1 MSRHYPRHLLRAAL
15 AGSAATLLLGLAAP
29 YASAESG
36 ASDSGPSAASRD
48 AAHDAASAPGTLDTL
63 ARFFAREG
71 AVSKAAA
78 DPRVQGDAVPVRYL
92 SPEFVAGKKGAPVA
106 RVEFL
111 ASKAV
116 SSDGQE
122 ASLWT
127 VKQKG
132 SWEVVNI
139 ATGDDETHYARVGAD
154 KLPGGTVFHEP
165 QINAWYVQGRGRVLP
180 LDADAVRAVGRGGVS
195 VAAYQRRVRDAYAD
209 KLPGSA
215 YAESGKA
222 GGFAPKERAGE
233 PPAAPAAASASAAG
247 LVTVASS
254 VAGAGAL
261 LALGLSGAAV
271 LRRRDRQRGC
281 PFPGLRPGFPS
292 PPALSGRVGCRDGRG
307 GEEAKGG
314 GRPAGSRSGD
324 GTPHAPDCQPPPVGC
339 GAWQTPPATAPSRDR
354 SPTRRGSIGSATSTA
369 G

>member
-1 MSRHYPRHLLRAAL
+1 MTRHLPRHLLRAAL

-29 YASAESG
+29 AAG
-36 ASDSGPSAASRD
+36 ADSGPSDAARE
-48 AAHDAASAPGTLDTL
+48 AAHDAARAPRTLDTL
-63 ARFFAREG
+63 SRFFAREG
-71 AVSKAAA
+71 AVSRAAA

-92 SPEFVAGKKGAPVA
+92 SPEFVAGVKGAPLA

-127 VKQKG
+127 AKQG
-132 SWEVVNI
+132 SSWKVVNI

-180 LDADAVRAVGRGGVS
+180 LDADAKRAVGPRGVS
-195 VAAYQRRVRDAYAD
+195 VAAYQKRVHAAYAD
-209 KLPGSA
+209 KLPGSS
-215 YAESGKA
+215 YAESGEA
-222 GGFAPKERAGE
+222 GGFAPKKRGEE
-233 PPAAPAAASASAAG
+233 PPAAAAAASADG

-261 LALGLSGAAV
+261 LALGLSGVAV
-271 LRRRDRQRGC
+271 WRRR
-281 PFPGLRPGFPS
+281 
-292 PPALSGRVGCRDGRG
+292 ARV
-307 GEEAKGG
+307 
-314 GRPAGSRSGD
+314 
-324 GTPHAPDCQPPPVGC
+324 
-339 GAWQTPPATAPSRDR
+339 
-354 SPTRRGSIGSATSTA
+354 RGSSGPECGS
-369 G
+369 

>member
-1 MSRHYPRHLLRAAL
+1 MTRQFLQPQPLPLPRSQPLAASRCLPLPRPLLTAAL
-15 AGSAATLLLGLAAP
+15 AGTTATLLLGLAAP
-29 YASAESG
+29 YASA
-36 ASDSGPSAASRD
+36 DSGPSNASRE

-63 ARFFAREG
+63 SRFFAREG

-78 DPRVQGDAVPVRYL
+78 DPRVRGAAVPVRYL
-92 SPEFVAGKKGAPVA
+92 SPDFVAGEKGAPVG

-127 VKQKG
+127 VKQGG
-132 SWEVVNI
+132 SWKVVNI

-195 VAAYQRRVRDAYAD
+195 VAAYQRRVHDAYAD

-222 GGFAPKERAGE
+222 GGFARKERTR
-233 PPAAPAAASASAAG
+233 AAPAAASADG
-247 LVTVASS
+247 PVTVASS

-261 LALGLSGAAV
+261 VALGLSGVAV
-271 LRRRDRQRGC
+271 LRRRARQR
-281 PFPGLRPGFPS
+281 R
-292 PPALSGRVGCRDGRG
+292 
-307 GEEAKGG
+307 
-314 GRPAGSRSGD
+314 
-324 GTPHAPDCQPPPVGC
+324 
-339 GAWQTPPATAPSRDR
+339 
-354 SPTRRGSIGSATSTA
+354 
-369 G
+369 

>member
-1 MSRHYPRHLLRAAL
+1 MSRHFLLSLSLFLPLPSPLTASRSLPLSLPLRRPLLTAAL
-15 AGSAATLLLGLAAP
+15 AGTTATLLLGLAAP
-29 YASAESG
+29 YASA
-36 ASDSGPSAASRD
+36 DSGPGPSTASRE

-63 ARFFAREG
+63 SRFFAREG

-78 DPRVQGDAVPVRYL
+78 DPRVRGAAVPVRYL
-92 SPEFVAGKKGAPVA
+92 SPDFVAGKKGAPVG

-127 VKQKG
+127 VKQGG
-132 SWEVVNI
+132 SWKVVNI

-154 KLPGGTVFHEP
+154 KLSGGTVFHEP

-195 VAAYQRRVRDAYAD
+195 VAAYQRRVHDAYAD

-222 GGFAPKERAGE
+222 GGFAPKERTR
-233 PPAAPAAASASAAG
+233 AAPAAASADG
-247 LVTVASS
+247 PVTVASS
-254 VAGAGAL
+254 AAGAGAL
-261 LALGLSGAAV
+261 AALGLSGAAV
-271 LRRRDRQRGC
+271 LRRRARQRG
-281 PFPGLRPGFPS
+281 
-292 PPALSGRVGCRDGRG
+292 
-307 GEEAKGG
+307 
-314 GRPAGSRSGD
+314 
-324 GTPHAPDCQPPPVGC
+324 
-339 GAWQTPPATAPSRDR
+339 
-354 SPTRRGSIGSATSTA
+354 
-369 G
+369 